1 MQINSQRCFR
11 SLAFFL
17 MPPWSSLDGFE
28 GHLLKRLSTGLVH
41 GRVLWASLAAW
52 ETERHDLA
60 TCLEREGMSLVNRL
74 ATDFVPLKGSL
85 CSSRFS
91 RSESLPQALVGT
103 GFRPPQIDLV
113 GQTHLQMACVM
124 T

>member
-1 MQINSQRCFR
+1 MLQE
-11 SLAFFL
+11 
-17 MPPWSSLDGFE
+17 SSLLPYASVVFE
-28 GHLLKRLSTGLVH
+28 GHLLKGLSTGLVH

-60 TCLEREGMSLVNRL
+60 TCLEREGMSLINRL
-74 ATDFVPLKGSL
+74 TTDFVPLKGSL

-103 GFRPPQIDLV
+103 GFRPPQIDRRADSSPNGLYDY
-113 GQTHLQMACVM
+113 M
-124 T
+124 TVFPT